1 MMAPGTCG
9 RSRFPD
15 VRSPAV
21 SYGALCGA
29 AATKA
34 GGSTSDTSS
43 HELGDRDKPTPTHP
57 RPLSHDLKWLHAR
70 DRRARWWSVTTS
82 NFLSLCR
89 PISLPTSPQER
100 AVFQSGR
107 ILRKGS
113 ELHENAA
120 RRRSDC
126 VRNGLLSYSAAG
138 ESGTM
143 HHERLRSKN
152 CSQSANANQTSGVQA
167 QPSDGKHKIHNGSGA
182 GRAGI
187 S

>member
-15 VRSPAV
+15 VQSPAV
-21 SYGALCGA
+21 SYGAPCGA
-29 AATKA
+29 AATRA

-43 HELGDRDKPTPTHP
+43 HELGDD
-57 RPLSHDLKWLHAR
+57 DELHAR
-70 DRRARWWSVTTS
+70 DRRAKWWSVTTS

-113 ELHENAA
+113 EMHENAA
-120 RRRSDC
+120 RWRSDC
-126 VRNGLLSYSAAG
+126 VLNGLLSNSAAG
-138 ESGTM
+138 DPGTM
-143 HHERLRSKN
+143 HHERLCSKN
-152 CSQSANANQTSGVQA
+152 CSQSAN
-167 QPSDGKHKIHNGSGA
+167 
-182 GRAGI
+182 
-187 S
+187 